1 MSCSAICLDAPLAAA
16 DTRHPRFAASLSARV
31 SLGALFLLLITLS
44 AALAYS
50 VASSGNPA
58 VTSALNDFAWAAVV
72 LTSFPRAMLIMAGTF
87 GLWRAGLISSEY
99 PLRPM

>member
-44 AALAYS
+44 AA
-50 VASSGNPA
+50 A
-58 VTSALNDFAWAAVV
+58 VSRL
-72 LTSFPRAMLIMAGTF
+72 LI
-87 GLWRAGLISSEY
+87 
-99 PLRPM
+99 RPFV